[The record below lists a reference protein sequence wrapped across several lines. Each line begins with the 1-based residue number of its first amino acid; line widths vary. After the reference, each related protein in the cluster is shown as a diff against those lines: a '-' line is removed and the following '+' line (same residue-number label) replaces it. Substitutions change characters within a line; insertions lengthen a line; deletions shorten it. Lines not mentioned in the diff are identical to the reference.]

1 MSTAGKRW
9 LEAREMLRTLSVAI
23 FLACLG
29 WAQGG
34 KEALPPPDIADVA
47 YGPHER
53 NVLDLWKA
61 PSPRPTPL
69 VIYIHGGGFRAGDK
83 RTLPP
88 ALLQRLLKAGI
99 SVAAINYRFSQHA
112 PYPGPMEDGARAV
125 QYLRSRAREWN
136 LDGKAFGAT
145 GASAGAGIS
154 LWIAFRDDMADPQS
168 PDPVHRQSTR
178 LQAVAVAAAQ
188 TTYDPREIAR
198 IVGEAAARHPALE
211 PFYGLYG
218 DQLKTE
224 RAYRMFADASPVTH
238 LTRDDPPVLLLFFE
252 PDTPLPPDAKPG
264 DGIHHP
270 RFGLYL
276 KERMDRLGIECS
288 LRYPG
293 DGGPPIDLAAE
304 MTAFFRKHLA
314 HR

>member
-1 MSTAGKRW
+1 MK
-9 LEAREMLRTLSVAI
+9 RTLSIAI
-23 FLACLG
+23 LLACLV

-88 ALLQRLLKAGI
+88 ALLKRLLEAGI

-136 LDGKAFGAT
+136 LNPKAFGAT

-154 LWIAFRDDMADPQS
+154 LWIAFHEDMAEPRS
-168 PDPVHRQSTR
+168 PDPVRRQSTR
-178 LQAVAVAAAQ
+178 LQAVAVAGAQ

-218 DQLKTE
+218 EELKTE
-224 RAYRMFADASPVTH
+224 KAYRMFADASPVTH
-238 LTRDDPPVLLLFFE
+238 LTPDDPPVLLLYFE
-252 PDTPLPPDAKPG
+252 PDKPLPPDAKPG

-276 KERMDRLGIECS
+276 KERMDKLGIECVV
-288 LRYPG
+288 RYPG
-293 DGGPPIDLAAE
+293 DGGPPIDLARE
-304 MTAFFRKHLA
+304 ITEFFRKHLM
-314 HR
+314 RR